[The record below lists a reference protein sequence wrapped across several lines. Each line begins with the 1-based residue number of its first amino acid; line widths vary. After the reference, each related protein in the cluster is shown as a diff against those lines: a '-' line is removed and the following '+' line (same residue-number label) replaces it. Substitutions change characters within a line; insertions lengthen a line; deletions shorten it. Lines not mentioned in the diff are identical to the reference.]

1 MYNVDMLLGEWV
13 VSGLMKVM
21 SSFIR
26 RWWKHIFYV
35 LPPRITRPS
44 DEQEDP
50 AATHDIVMNIP
61 KYFLT
66 LLHAAAY

>member
-1 MYNVDMLLGEWV
+1 MGGVRADEADEQF
-13 VSGLMKVM
+13 
-21 SSFIR
+21 FIR
-26 RWWKHIFYV
+26 LQKMMKIHIYI
-35 LPPRITRPS
+35 LPPTIAPRLS

-50 AATHDIVMNIP
+50 LATHDIVMNIP